1 MHFDRLARREFITL
15 IGSAAATWPVPSRA
29 QQAAVPVVGYLHP
42 AFPAPNA
49 HLAGVM
55 RQVLADA
62 GFVEGRNLTIEYRF
76 AEGNYDRLALLAA
89 ELVRRQAAVIVAP
102 NTPAA
107 LAAKAASATI
117 PVVFSAADDPV
128 KLGLVAS
135 IARPGGNVTGVHY
148 FNTGLAAKQFGLLRE
163 LVPNAVRF
171 GLLVNPNN
179 TNAEEVKREVT
190 GAALAHS
197 AQVDVV
203 VASDSRQ
210 IETAFATLVGNR
222 ADALI
227 VGADPLYYGRRLQ
240 LATLATRHGIP
251 AVYNSRDYPE
261 VGGLMSYGTSLN
273 EVYRLLGGYAGRILK
288 GTKPADLPV
297 VQATKFEFV
306 INLPTARAL
315 GIEVPP
321 TLLARADE
329 VIE

>member
-1 MHFDRLARREFITL
+1 MRRRDFITG
-15 IGSAAATWPVPSRA
+15 IAGSAATWPSASRA
-29 QQAAVPVVGYLHP
+29 QQAAVPVIGYLHP

-49 HLAGVM
+49 HLAVVM

-76 AEGNYDRLALLAA
+76 AEGKYDRLSPLAA
-89 ELVRRQAAVIVAP
+89 ELVRRQAALIIAP

-117 PVVFSAADDPV
+117 PVVFSAADDSV
-128 KLGLVAS
+128 NLGLVAS

-148 FNTGLAAKQFGLLRE
+148 FNTDLTAKQFGLLRE
-163 LVPNAVRF
+163 LVPKAVRF

-190 GAALAHS
+190 AAVLAHG

-210 IETAFATLVGNR
+210 IETAFATLVHKR

-227 VGADPLYYGRRLQ
+227 IGADPVYYSRRLQ

-251 AVYNSRDYPE
+251 AIYNSRDYPE
-261 VGGLMSYGTSLN
+261 AGGLMSYGTSLT
-273 EVYRLLGGYAGRILK
+273 EVYQLLGSYAGRILK

-315 GIEVPP
+315 GIEVPNSMQ
-321 TLLARADE
+321 LLADE

>member
-1 MHFDRLARREFITL
+1 
-15 IGSAAATWPVPSRA
+15 
-29 QQAAVPVVGYLHP
+29 
-42 AFPAPNA
+42 
-49 HLAGVM
+49 M

-76 AEGNYDRLALLAA
+76 AEGKYDRLAPLAA
-89 ELVRRQAAVIVAP
+89 ELVRRQAALIVAP

-128 KLGLVAS
+128 SLGLVAS

-148 FNTGLAAKQFGLLRE
+148 FNTNLVAKQFGLLRE
-163 LVPNAVRF
+163 LVPKAVRF

-190 GAALAHS
+190 AAALAHG

-210 IETAFATLVGNR
+210 IETAFATLVHNR

-227 VGADPLYYGRRLQ
+227 IGADPAYYGRRLQ

-251 AVYNSRDYPE
+251 AIYNSRDYPE
-261 VGGLMSYGTSLN
+261 AGGLMSYGTSLT
-273 EVYRLLGGYAGRILK
+273 EVYQLLGSYAGRILK

-321 TLLARADE
+321 MLLARADE

>member
-1 MHFDRLARREFITL
+1 MKRREFITL
-15 IGSAAATWPVPSRA
+15 LVGGATAWPLALRA
-29 QQAAVPVVGYLHP
+29 QQAAVPVIGYLHP

-49 HLAGVM
+49 HLAVVM

-62 GFVEGRNLTIEYRF
+62 GFVAGRNLTIEYRF
-76 AEGNYDRLALLAA
+76 AEGKYDRLAPLAA
-89 ELVRRQAAVIVAP
+89 ELVRRQAALIVAP

-117 PVVFSAADDPV
+117 PIVFSAADDPV
-128 KLGLVAS
+128 SLGLVAS

-148 FNTGLAAKQFGLLRE
+148 FNTDLAAKQFGLLRE
-163 LVPNAVRF
+163 LVPKAVRF

-190 GAALAHS
+190 AAALAHG

-210 IETAFATLVGNR
+210 IETAFATLVHNR

-227 VGADPLYYGRRLQ
+227 IGADPVYYGRRLQ

-251 AVYNSRDYPE
+251 AIYNSRDYPE
-261 VGGLMSYGTSLN
+261 AGGLMSYGTSLT
-273 EVYRLLGGYAGRILK
+273 EVYQLLGSYAGRILK

-306 INLPTARAL
+306 INLPTAHAL

-321 TLLARADE
+321 MLLARADA